1 MGYLSAKVD
10 HRTIIIA
17 GFDVIRFCSEG
28 TSEGETQRVLS
39 SALFIFISGKLDGCA
54 ASVAQRDAKLFKGI
68 FFRPSPA
75 SGSSHSRDT
84 PPSPFSI
91 YLFSFFFPSPLS
103 FHNLLRDSNA
113 LIFHV
118 SSLGPDFH
126 GFLDIAGST
135 TFFSPFFFFST
146 PSSKMEGIKT
156 RDTLM
161 PSPRAGLHPLNNDFA
176 KSRV

>member
-135 TFFSPFFFFST
+135 TFFSPFFFFF
-146 PSSKMEGIKT
+146 PLPPRRWKGLKHA
-156 RDTLM
+156 TL
-161 PSPRAGLHPLNNDFA
+161 
-176 KSRV
+176 

>member
-91 YLFSFFFPSPLS
+91 YLFSFFFPPLP
-103 FHNLLRDSNA
+103 
-113 LIFHV
+113 
-118 SSLGPDFH
+118 SLF
-126 GFLDIAGST
+126 T
-135 TFFSPFFFFST
+135 TCYVIP
-146 PSSKMEGIKT
+146 M
-156 RDTLM
+156 L
-161 PSPRAGLHPLNNDFA
+161 
-176 KSRV
+176 